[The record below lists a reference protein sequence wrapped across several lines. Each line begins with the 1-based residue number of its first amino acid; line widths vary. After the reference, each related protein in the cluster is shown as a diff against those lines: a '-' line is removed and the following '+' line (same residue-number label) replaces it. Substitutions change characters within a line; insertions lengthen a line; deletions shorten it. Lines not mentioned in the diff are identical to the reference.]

1 MKTQTRDSILT
12 FVTARERVSAKLIIA
27 HVGLTP
33 AAVFRQLAKLI
44 TLGLLKKQGVPP
56 KVFYSLKRSVV
67 VPLDYVFAHHIK
79 QALTRQFLKIGT
91 DGTLQQGV
99 QAFVR
104 WCVARGLEPVRAA
117 TDYVAVMEKYAAYKR
132 DGLIDG
138 TAKLRRTF
146 PTTYLDRLLYLD
158 FYSVERFGKTK
169 LGELILYAKQSQNTR
184 LIREILQEVRP
195 SILRLIQAQQ
205 IDAVGFIPPTVRRE
219 VQFMK
224 ELEIGLNLPVR
235 LIKIIKI
242 KTQIAVP
249 QKTLTKLA
257 DRIENAHETLVVEDE
272 GSYQNVLLIDDAVG
286 SGATIQE
293 VAAQV
298 RQKNLCRGALIGL
311 SLVGSY
317 SGFEVIHEV

>member
-158 FYSVERFGKTK
+158 FYSVERFGKSRRAQERK
-169 LGELILYAKQSQNTR
+169 H
-184 LIREILQEVRP
+184 IR
-195 SILRLIQAQQ
+195 
-205 IDAVGFIPPTVRRE
+205 RRYD
-219 VQFMK
+219 
-224 ELEIGLNLPVR
+224 
-235 LIKIIKI
+235 
-242 KTQIAVP
+242 
-249 QKTLTKLA
+249 TL
-257 DRIENAHETLVVEDE
+257 
-272 GSYQNVLLIDDAVG
+272 
-286 SGATIQE
+286 
-293 VAAQV
+293 
-298 RQKNLCRGALIGL
+298 
-311 SLVGSY
+311 Y
-317 SGFEVIHEV
+317 SGDTGMMKRFSMCKFCTYYPKGSCCKKCNSSSIVTGKQQLT